1 MGFPALRSTPQTPA
15 TEPAPIPDN
24 PGIESRFYAPGAAFD
39 PRLIVEAIFDPA
51 EDRVIYEAAPI
62 ADDAAEDDCL
72 FVAVGSGVSA
82 GIVCA
87 AALDRLKVRRFVVVV
102 GSDEGF
108 ARAVQDE
115 AAALAGIRRRFVIVS
130 PLGAGALPSESQF
143 AAAGWHIADLRGAI
157 DSRALAKALVVA
169 RYSEQPT
176 LVLVDS
182 AAMATLTRRSA
193 PQWPT
198 ISSDEAGD
206 ARAASVAFR
215 EAIRDQLA
223 HNPRLAAV
231 VVVDDPAWRSLE
243 HSLGVNATTLPE
255 SHLERGLTMGVGLS
269 HAGCRPVV
277 VVRAARLA
285 ARPTALREMLGGR
298 QFRGIVIVLE
308 SDRSIRAR
316 IECPAELTQ
325 RILSPGTSAAA
336 VRQAVSQAVAAPE
349 GTLWHVHISR
359 VVGETA
365 GVPAGAGPATWAP
378 DDTVVIRRPAPV
390 GPISADVRPE
400 QPPEPADATAA
411 LESAAR
417 QIREYRF
424 NPWQQKWVDEYSTVG
439 KRNVYLWRWTGRAVE
454 WLTLSCVAPAWRESV
469 CDTKFLAAMFNVL
482 LDDLI
487 DERRDP
493 SAMDDIVS
501 LMGDEPDPLIN
512 RLGTYGEFASRV
524 WSEIRSRVREY
535 PREPEFRR
543 LLSYDFRQ
551 LCNQVD
557 YSGLLHRH
565 PHLINQTEHDLY
577 SPHGMMIACTATL
590 DLTCSPGFCN
600 EDLGTL
606 REAVWHANSM
616 ARIGNLVTTWQREI
630 GDDDFSSGVFARA
643 VSLGRLHADE
653 LSSANRSAIETAI
666 VEAGIEQEFA
676 ERWRTHRQ
684 RLIELAPRA
693 KSVSLLDL
701 LDGLERL
708 MASEHA
714 SRGYK

>member
-1 MGFPALRSTPQTPA
+1 MGFPALRSTTPA
-15 TEPAPIPDN
+15 SATDPD
-24 PGIESRFYAPGAAFD
+24 PVSVAAGAESRFYAPGAVFD
-39 PRLIVEAIFDPA
+39 PRLIVEAVFDPA

-62 ADDAAEDDCL
+62 AEDAADDDCL
-72 FVAVGSGVSA
+72 FVAIGSGLSA
-82 GIVCA
+82 GLVCS
-87 AALDRLKVRRFVVVV
+87 AALDRLNLRRFVVVV

-108 ARAVQDE
+108 SREMQEETASLTR
-115 AAALAGIRRRFVIVS
+115 IRRRFVIVS
-130 PLGAGALPSESQF
+130 PLDIDAVLPESQF
-143 AAAGWHIADLRGAI
+143 ATAGWRIVDLRGGI
-157 DSRALAKALVVA
+157 DARKVARALVVA

-176 LVLVDS
+176 VIIVDTG
-182 AAMATLTRRSA
+182 AVATLGRRSA
-193 PQWPT
+193 RQWPT
-198 ISSDEAGD
+198 GGADDAGNARDASAILLEAL
-206 ARAASVAFR
+206 
-215 EAIRDQLA
+215 RDQLA
-223 HNPRLAAV
+223 RDPRLAAV
-231 VVVDDPAWRSLE
+231 VVADDPGWRSLE
-243 HSLGVNATTLPE
+243 QSVGVNATALPE
-255 SHLERGLTMGVGLS
+255 SQLERGLTMGIGLS
-269 HAGCRPVV
+269 HAGCRPVIV
-277 VVRAARLA
+277 LRAPRLA
-285 ARPTALREMLGGR
+285 ARPSALREILGGR
-298 QFRGIVIVLE
+298 QFRGIVIVLD
-308 SDRSIRAR
+308 SDRSLRTC

-325 RILSPGTSAAA
+325 RTLSLGTSGAA
-336 VRQAVSQAVAAPE
+336 VRQAVAQVLAAPD
-349 GTLWHVHISR
+349 GVLWHVHRSGMAAAAASGSGAP
-359 VVGETA
+359 VWT
-365 GVPAGAGPATWAP
+365 PAAP
-378 DDTVVIRRPAPV
+378 DDTVVMVRPGSV
-390 GPISADVRPE
+390 GAVDRDVRASGRPESADAAE
-400 QPPEPADATAA
+400 SQAT
-411 LESAAR
+411 AAR

-424 NPWQQKWVDEYSTVG
+424 NPWQQKWVDEYSTIG

-454 WLTLSCVAPAWRESV
+454 WLTLSCVAPEWRASV

-482 LDDLI
+482 LDDLV

-501 LMGDEPDPLIN
+501 LMGDEPEPLIE
-512 RLGTYGEFASRV
+512 RLGPYGEFASRV

-577 SPHGMMIACTATL
+577 SPHGMMVACTATL

-643 VSLGRLHADE
+643 VSLGHLQANE

-666 VEAGIEQEFA
+666 TEAGIEQEFA

-693 KSVSLLDL
+693 RSVALLEL
-701 LDGLERL
+701 LEGLERL
-708 MASEHA
+708 MASEYA
-714 SRGYK
+714 SRGCK